1 MWLGVLLTLLLCSS
15 LEGQENSFTINSI
28 RMAFLPRQEV
38 QNGDNLT
45 LQCIVDISTTSHA
58 KPQYQLLF
66 YKDDTLFHNVS
77 STESTESY
85 FIAHARVYN
94 AGIYKCTVLLNNK
107 ERTTSEYKVLVKR
120 VSTPIVTLD
129 KKEAI
134 EGGVVSVHCS
144 VPEEKPPVH
153 FTIEKFEL
161 DIKDFKQKR
170 EKNFSEPEF
179 CDAGL
184 HCRGTRPCDIFPVSS

>member
-1 MWLGVLLTLLLCSS
+1 MVSEITGVSS
-15 LEGQENSFTINSI
+15 FPWHLAFTINSI

-85 FIAHARVYN
+85 FIAQARVYN

-107 ERTTSEYKVLVKR
+107 ERTTSEYKVLVKSESLALN
-120 VSTPIVTLD
+120 VAQAD
-129 KKEAI
+129 KANA
-134 EGGVVSVHCS
+134 CS
-144 VPEEKPPVH
+144 S
-153 FTIEKFEL
+153 
-161 DIKDFKQKR
+161 KDR
-170 EKNFSEPEF
+170 S
-179 CDAGL
+179 
-184 HCRGTRPCDIFPVSS
+184 